1 MISTS
6 SDKQLYMLL
15 NTEEYTNYPYET
27 KGLGENG
34 SRKSSDKRLVE
45 TTFSVES

>member
-15 NTEEYTNYPYET
+15 NSEEYTNYPYET
-27 KGLGENG
+27 KGLGENMA
-34 SRKSSDKRLVE
+34 L
-45 TTFSVES
+45 